1 MYNNDILQEKIKFIS
16 CGSEILK
23 KMHHHQD
30 VVICSGKSIGCAS
43 DADEFR
49 LIISQT
55 EIGEI
60 SVFTENYISVK
71 MLDHCED
78 SFGYFLS
85 LLAVPILE
93 CFTQIII

>member
-55 EIGEI
+55 EIGEVL
-60 SVFTENYISVK
+60 VFTENYISVK

-85 LLAVPILE
+85 LLAVPILG